1 MVCGMLTVLLGLS
14 LYSKW
19 DKPRFA
25 LLLFMLTAALLY
37 WGHSIYFYHQM
48 KLITLSDTIY
58 SFCNPAVFPL
68 FFIYLEELTR
78 RQTNHLRQF
87 AYLLPSIV
95 CCVAV
100 GTLYAMMDDAE
111 THQFIDQHL
120 YRNDYSSLEG
130 LVWWQGLVH
139 MVIKIVFAL
148 EIPPILV
155 LSWRYIRQYNLTIEN
170 YYSNTEGKLLSHLKV
185 ILFLFAITSLLSF
198 VFNAIGRHFFTHSL
212 WLLAVPSVL
221 FSTILILIGHI
232 GLHQQF
238 HIQDIKSE
246 EENELGLATPQLIN
260 ENKFS
265 EAIQHLVE
273 EEKLYLQPNLKIDDL
288 AKRLN
293 TNRNYVYQAIN
304 IKMGVSFT
312 YYINQ
317 KRIEYAVQ
325 QMEEN
330 PKALLTDI
338 AQKSGFTST
347 SAFYRNFKTLI
358 GCSPKEYL
366 QSL

>member
-1 MVCGMLTVLLGLS
+1 MVCGILTVLLGLN

-68 FFIYLEELTR
+68 FFIYIEELTR

-87 AYLLPSIV
+87 AYLLPSTV

-100 GTLYAMMDDAE
+100 GTLYALMDDAE

-130 LVWWQGLVH
+130 MAWWQGLVH
-139 MVIKIVFAL
+139 MVIKIIFAL

-155 LSWRYIRQYNLTIEN
+155 LSWRYIKQYNLTIEN
-170 YYSNTEGKLLSHLKV
+170 YYSNTEGKLLSKIHSLL
-185 ILFLFAITSLLSF
+185 ILFTAAAFISF
-198 VFNAIGRHFFTHSL
+198 IFNIIGRYQFANSF
-212 WLLAVPSVL
+212 WLLLLPSAL
-221 FSTILILIGHI
+221 FSTLLILIGHV

-238 HIQDIKSE
+238 TIKDIIAEEKDQDPRPSSTISQDKLSDSIKR
-246 EENELGLATPQLIN
+246 LV
-260 ENKFS
+260 
-265 EAIQHLVE
+265 VE
-273 EEKLYLQPNLKIDDL
+273 ERLYLQPNLKLDDL